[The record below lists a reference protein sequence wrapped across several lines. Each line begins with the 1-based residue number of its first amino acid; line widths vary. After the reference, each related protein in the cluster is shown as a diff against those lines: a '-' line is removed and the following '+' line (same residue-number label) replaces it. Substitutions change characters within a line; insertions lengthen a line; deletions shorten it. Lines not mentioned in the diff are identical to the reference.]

1 MSDSGWILG
10 GPGDH
15 GGESQNYKKEKDFQE
30 IQEVLQQDE
39 GSRWKED
46 CNPKT

>member
-10 GPGDH
+10 GPGDQ

-30 IQEVLQQDE
+30 SQEVLQQEED
-39 GSRWKED
+39 SYRKED
-46 CNPKT
+46 CNAKT